1 MTPGHDDIAAKYRT
15 GLVTYMHAPDET
27 GRVHV
32 YDLGH
37 RVVETPIG
45 SLQLAAI
52 RRTALDAFVADD
64 QTRDRLVASIEFLF
78 EILSTF
84 EMTQRGYR
92 EAQDWAALAH
102 CDRNT
107 VSRARQ
113 TPS

>member
-1 MTPGHDDIAAKYRT
+1 M
-15 GLVTYMHAPDET
+15 
-27 GRVHV
+27 
-32 YDLGH
+32 
-37 RVVETPIG
+37 
-45 SLQLAAI
+45 
-52 RRTALDAFVADD
+52 ADD

-78 EILSTF
+78 ESLSTF

-92 EAQDWAALAH
+92 EAQDWATLAH